1 VLITNLLKLALLGAS
16 WVLYLLMALSVFSI
30 AIMVERWWFFRK
42 NSGDI
47 DKLGDQLVARL
58 RASDRRGAEQAL
70 VESRAFEARILRP
83 ALDFIDGGP
92 EAVEEALES
101 SIARHKKELERG
113 MTFLGTLG
121 NNAPFVGL
129 FGTVIG
135 VIEAFNQLGS
145 AGQNQDAMGNVMVGI
160 SEALIATGVGLLVAL
175 PAVVAFNLAQKKVG
189 EVETNVTA
197 LSKQVLAVLKSDER
211 LAREFKML
219 SDAPPAVRGKDSQD
233 DADDSDDAV
242 TAA

>member
-42 NSGDI
+42 NAGDI
-47 DKLGDQLVARL
+47 DKLGDQLIARL
-58 RASDRRGAEQAL
+58 RASDRRGAEQVL
-70 VESRAFEARILRP
+70 DRSRAFEARILRP
-83 ALDFIDGGP
+83 ALNWIEGGP

-101 SIARHKKELERG
+101 SLARHRKELERG

-135 VIEAFNQLGS
+135 VIEAFHQLGS
-145 AGQNQDAMGNVMVGI
+145 MGQNQDAMGNVMVGI

-175 PAVVAFNLAQKKVG
+175 PAVVAFNVAQKRVG
-189 EVETNVTA
+189 EVETNVTQI
-197 LSKQVLAVLKSDER
+197 SKQMLAVLKSDEKVS
-211 LAREFKML
+211 REFRML
-219 SDAPPAVRGKDSQD
+219 SDAPSGHAGEDSHD